1 MIYDLFKISVY
12 KNELLLD
19 NSILK
24 NLALDEKRDNKG
36 RVVSN
41 RGGFQSENLKLNNDL
56 KPLIHSIEYHANIFV
71 KDLGYKDVNLLN
83 IWCNVN
89 EYKDFNI
96 VHGHSQSTLSGV
108 YYVNTPENCGN
119 IIFHSPHFQLLE
131 MAEQSTKDNNY
142 TSSTWW
148 LPADVG
154 MLYIFPSWLL
164 HHVEPN
170 MNQKEERISYSFNL
184 A

>member
-19 NSILK
+19 NSSLK
-24 NLALDEKRDNKG
+24 NLALNTKKNNKG
-36 RVVSN
+36 RVISN
-41 RGGFQSENLKLNNDL
+41 RGGFQSENLLSENVIR
-56 KPLIHSIEYHANIFV
+56 PLINSIEHHANIFV
-71 KDLGYKDVNLLN
+71 KDLGYDNVQILN

-96 VHGHSQSTLSGV
+96 IYGHSQSTLSGV
-108 YYVNTPENCGN
+108 YYVNTPKNCGN

-131 MAEQSTKDNNY
+131 MAGQSTKNNNY

-170 MNQKEERISYSFNL
+170 MNNKEERISYSFNL